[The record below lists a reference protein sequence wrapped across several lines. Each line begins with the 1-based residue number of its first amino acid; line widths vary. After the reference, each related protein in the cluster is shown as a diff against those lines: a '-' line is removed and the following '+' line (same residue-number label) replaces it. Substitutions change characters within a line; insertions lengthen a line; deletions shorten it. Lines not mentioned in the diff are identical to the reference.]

1 MLPILI
7 SLTIIHIHTHI
18 MSSSQLTAESTRTIV
33 HLYRAYMRVIAKW
46 PADPIR
52 PTRNMKT
59 ALRSQVTESFRSLNN
74 QTDSS
79 VAQRI
84 ADAQVQLQALQ
95 KITRNE
101 FKQKVPKEET
111 GKKNTTVTLSNRV
124 KTNKTWIYF
133 FSPFVSTHSQQSC

>member
-1 MLPILI
+1 
-7 SLTIIHIHTHI
+7 

-33 HLYRAYMRVIAKW
+33 HLYRAYLRVIAKW

-74 QTDSS
+74 QDSS

-101 FKQKVPKEET
+101 FKQKYPLSPKLLTPASNPNYYSKLVDMLEKET
-111 GKKNTTVTLSNRV
+111 AKKNFEAIGKKGPS
-124 KTNKTWIYF
+124 F
-133 FSPFVSTHSQQSC
+133 FQKLFRTAK

>member
-1 MLPILI
+1 
-7 SLTIIHIHTHI
+7 
-18 MSSSQLTAESTRTIV
+18 MSSSQLTAESTRTII
-33 HLYRAYMRVIAKW
+33 HLYRAYLRVIAKW

-74 QTDSS
+74 QADAS

-101 FKQKVPKEET
+101 FKQKYPLSPKLLTPASNPNYYSKLVDMLEKET
-111 GKKNTTVTLSNRV
+111 AKKNFEAIGKKGPS
-124 KTNKTWIYF
+124 F
-133 FSPFVSTHSQQSC
+133 FQKLFRTAK

>member
-1 MLPILI
+1 
-7 SLTIIHIHTHI
+7 

-33 HLYRAYMRVIAKW
+33 HLYRAYLRVITKW

-59 ALRSQVTESFRSLNN
+59 ALRSQVTESFRSLNK
-74 QTDSS
+74 QDSS

-101 FKQKVPKEET
+101 FKQKYPLSPKLLTPASNPKYYSKLVDMLEKET
-111 GKKNTTVTLSNRV
+111 AKKNFEAIGKKGPS
-124 KTNKTWIYF
+124 F
-133 FSPFVSTHSQQSC
+133 FQKLFRTAK

>member
-1 MLPILI
+1 
-7 SLTIIHIHTHI
+7 
-18 MSSSQLTAESTRTIV
+18 MSSSQLTAESTRTII
-33 HLYRAYMRVIAKW
+33 HLYRAYLRVIAKW

-74 QTDSS
+74 QADAS

-101 FKQKVPKEET
+101 FKQKVPNGINRT
-111 GKKNTTVTLSNRV
+111 NNSLVSLSNSQ
-124 KTNKTWIYF
+124 TNKIWMYF
-133 FSPFVSTHSQQSC
+133 FSRLVSTPSRQSF

>member
-1 MLPILI
+1 
-7 SLTIIHIHTHI
+7 

-33 HLYRAYMRVIAKW
+33 HLYRAYLRVIAKW

-74 QTDSS
+74 QADSS

-101 FKQKVPKEET
+101 FKQKYPLSPKLLTPASNPNYYSKLVDMLEKET
-111 GKKNTTVTLSNRV
+111 AKKNFEAIGKKGPS
-124 KTNKTWIYF
+124 F
-133 FSPFVSTHSQQSC
+133 FQKLFRTAK

>member
-1 MLPILI
+1 
-7 SLTIIHIHTHI
+7 

-59 ALRSQVTESFRSLNN
+59 ALRSQVTESFRSLN

-101 FKQKVPKEET
+101 FKQKYPLSAKLLTPASNPNYYSKLVDMLEKETAKKNFEAI
-111 GKKNTTVTLSNRV
+111 GKKGPT
-124 KTNKTWIYF
+124 F
-133 FSPFVSTHSQQSC
+133 FQKLFRTAK

>member
-1 MLPILI
+1 
-7 SLTIIHIHTHI
+7 

-33 HLYRAYMRVIAKW
+33 HLYRAYLRVIAKW
-46 PADPIR
+46 PTDPIR

-101 FKQKVPKEET
+101 FKQKYPLSPKLLTPASNPNYYSKLVDMLEKET
-111 GKKNTTVTLSNRV
+111 AKKNFEAIGKKGPT
-124 KTNKTWIYF
+124 F
-133 FSPFVSTHSQQSC
+133 FQKLFRTAK

>member
-1 MLPILI
+1 
-7 SLTIIHIHTHI
+7 

-33 HLYRAYMRVIAKW
+33 HLYRAYLRVIANW
-46 PADPIR
+46 PTDPIR

-74 QTDSS
+74 QADSS

-101 FKQKVPKEET
+101 FKQKYPLSPKLLTPASNPNYYSKLVDMLEKET
-111 GKKNTTVTLSNRV
+111 AKKNFEAIGKKGPT
-124 KTNKTWIYF
+124 F
-133 FSPFVSTHSQQSC
+133 FQKLFRTAK

>member
-1 MLPILI
+1 
-7 SLTIIHIHTHI
+7 
-18 MSSSQLTAESTRTIV
+18 MSSSQLTAESTRTII
-33 HLYRAYMRVIAKW
+33 HLYRAYLRVIAKW

-74 QTDSS
+74 QADSS

-101 FKQKVPKEET
+101 FKQKYPLSPKLLTPASNPNYYSKLVDMLEKET
-111 GKKNTTVTLSNRV
+111 AKKNFEAIGKKGPS
-124 KTNKTWIYF
+124 F
-133 FSPFVSTHSQQSC
+133 FQKLFRTAK

>member
-1 MLPILI
+1 
-7 SLTIIHIHTHI
+7 
-18 MSSSQLTAESTRTIV
+18 MSSSQLTTESTRTIV
-33 HLYRAYMRVIAKW
+33 HLYRAYLRVISKW

-74 QTDSS
+74 QADTS

-101 FKQKVPKEET
+101 FKQKYPLSPKLLTPASNPNYYSKLVDMLEKET
-111 GKKNTTVTLSNRV
+111 AKKNFEAIGKKGPT
-124 KTNKTWIYF
+124 F
-133 FSPFVSTHSQQSC
+133 FQKLFRTAK